1 MKQFLKPLRT
11 IDISTIIFLTF
22 LSIINVIFC
31 AQVSDWYFLVVI
43 NSLSSIA
50 IIFYCGYAEDK
61 TGVLRWVRDFYMVAG
76 IPLLFKEMYL
86 LVHPIHPYDY
96 DQLLIQIDHWLFG
109 VHPTQWLYQFS
120 HPIITEILQLAYSS
134 FYFLMVILGIELYQR
149 KNKDAFQ
156 FSIFAIVYGFLLS
169 YIGYLLVPAVGPRFT
184 LHEFSNIDT
193 DLPGLFITSTLR
205 MLLNLGESIPNGI
218 PNPLALVQRDVFP
231 SGHTQMTLIVIYL
244 AYKFRVRTRWFLWI
258 SGTLLIIATVY
269 LQYHYVID
277 LIGGAV
283 FMVFT
288 IWSAPILE
296 KKWKSYVS
304 KN

>member
-31 AQVSDWYFLVVI
+31 AQVSDCYFLVVI

-231 SGHTQMTLIVIYL
+231 SGHTQMTLTVIYL